1 MLTKIIEAPPAARL
15 NKTVYKNL
23 LKNLFSDTCTVK
35 FWDGEEITLGLG
47 GSSFGIIINKPLPIA
62 DIITNPS
69 VTLGE
74 AYMNK
79 EIEIEGSIRHVIE
92 SIYNNPGSFLRYKG
106 KFSRLIRPINNTL
119 KNSRDN
125 ASYHYDLG
133 NDFYR
138 LWLDKSMT
146 YSCGYFRSEDDTLEQ
161 AQANKIDYILKKLNL
176 KEGNT
181 LLDIGCGWGGLII
194 SAAEKYKVKALG
206 ITLSSEQADKVN
218 SRIKEEGLQKYV
230 RVELTDYRQLKY
242 RPFDRIVSV
251 GMIEHV
257 GKDYLNEYFLAV
269 NKLLKDGGI
278 SLLHCITSQK
288 GGTNRWI
295 DKYIFPGGYI
305 PSVKELISNMTDKD
319 FHLLDAESLRR
330 HYAKTLEH
338 WADNFENSI
347 SELSKIKD
355 ETFIRMWRLY
365 LNACAASFHAGNI
378 DVHQFIF
385 SKGLAKDLPWTR
397 DHLYS

>member
-1 MLTKIIEAPPAARL
+1 
-15 NKTVYKNL
+15 
-23 LKNLFSDTCTVK
+23 
-35 FWDGEEITLGLG
+35 
-47 GSSFGIIINKPLPIA
+47 
-62 DIITNPS
+62 
-69 VTLGE
+69 
-74 AYMNK
+74 
-79 EIEIEGSIRHVIE
+79 
-92 SIYNNPGSFLRYKG
+92 
-106 KFSRLIRPINNTL
+106 L

-138 LWLDKSMT
+138 LWLDNSMT

-194 SAAEKYKVKALG
+194 SAARKYKVKALG
-206 ITLSSEQADKVN
+206 ITLSSEQADKTN

-305 PSVKELISNMTDKD
+305 PSVKELVSNMTDKD
-319 FHLLDAESLRR
+319 FHLLDTESLRR
-330 HYAKTLEH
+330 HYARTLEH
-338 WADNFENSI
+338 WTDNFENSI

-355 ETFIRMWRLY
+355 ETFLRMWRLY

-378 DVHQFIF
+378 DVHQFVF